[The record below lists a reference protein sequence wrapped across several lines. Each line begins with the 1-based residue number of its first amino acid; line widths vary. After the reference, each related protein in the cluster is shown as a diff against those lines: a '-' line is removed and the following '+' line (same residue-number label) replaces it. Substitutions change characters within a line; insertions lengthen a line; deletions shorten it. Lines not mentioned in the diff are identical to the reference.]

1 VTISASP
8 EARLIADFE
17 ARRPAALAR
26 AISIVENQR
35 AGFDSLLGALHP
47 RIGRARRIGITG
59 PPGAGKSTVTTQLA
73 TYYREAGLTVGIV
86 AVDPTSPFTGGALL
100 GDRIRMESV
109 ALDPGVY
116 IRSLATRGSLG
127 GLSSATRAVADVLDA
142 YGFDRILMET
152 VGVGQSELD
161 IARAADSTVV
171 ILVPESGD
179 SIQTLKAGLMEIA
192 DIFVVNKADR
202 PGADRIRTDI
212 ELMLGMRAGEALRNV
227 PAHHGVDLKK
237 IMNPARVAREAASSD
252 RTDSWTPPVLRTVA
266 AKGEGIADLVTA
278 LDRHVRYL
286 EASGELRRRRRQ
298 RLREQVVDVIE
309 HRIRQRLWRDAET
322 NSFLDSTLEAIESGA
337 TTPFTV
343 ADELLSRSAHLLT
356 RTPS

>member
-1 VTISASP
+1 
-8 EARLIADFE
+8 
-17 ARRPAALAR
+17 
-26 AISIVENQR
+26 
-35 AGFDSLLGALHP
+35 
-47 RIGRARRIGITG
+47 
-59 PPGAGKSTVTTQLA
+59 
-73 TYYREAGLTVGIV
+73 
-86 AVDPTSPFTGGALL
+86 
-100 GDRIRMESV
+100 
-109 ALDPGVY
+109 
-116 IRSLATRGSLG
+116 
-127 GLSSATRAVADVLDA
+127 
-142 YGFDRILMET
+142 
-152 VGVGQSELD
+152 
-161 IARAADSTVV
+161 
-171 ILVPESGD
+171 
-179 SIQTLKAGLMEIA
+179 MEIA

-337 TTPFTV
+337 ATPFTV

-356 RTPS
+356 RT